1 MGEPIK
7 NNNDAQESLGP
18 GKTSVMSF
26 PGETKVTNKKQKADE
41 YRAYLEQQIE
51 QTKMKKNNSRE
62 NYSNFQDNRLP
73 RLPGSIQ
80 LPVNDR
86 SNLLQPI
93 ENNSPGTN
101 KTSLMP
107 FPGERRESNKKQK
120 ADEYRAYLEQ
130 QIEQTKIKKNIS
142 RENYANFRESGFMS

>member
-1 MGEPIK
+1 MEPIK
-7 NNNDAQESLGP
+7 NNNNAHESLGP
-18 GKTSVMSF
+18 GRTSVMSF
-26 PGETKVTNKKQKADE
+26 PGETKVNNKKQKANE

-51 QTKMKKNNSRE
+51 QTKIKNKNSRE
-62 NYSNFQDNRLP
+62 NYANFQDNRLP

-80 LPVNDR
+80 LPINDR